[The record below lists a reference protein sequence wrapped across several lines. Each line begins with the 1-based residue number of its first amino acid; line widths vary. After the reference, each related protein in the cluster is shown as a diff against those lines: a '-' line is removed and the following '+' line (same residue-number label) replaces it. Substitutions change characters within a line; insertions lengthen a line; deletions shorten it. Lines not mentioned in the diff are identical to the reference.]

1 MESSFHKYLSA
12 RCMYIS
18 LFYHLNDGV
27 LQIDKLV
34 ETISNHIS
42 KWIDNMLIFSTLRL
56 NRFSWYENC

>member
-1 MESSFHKYLSA
+1 
-12 RCMYIS
+12 MYIS

-42 KWIDNMLIFSTLRL
+42 KWIDNMLIFSILRL

>member
-42 KWIDNMLIFSTLRL
+42 K
-56 NRFSWYENC
+56 